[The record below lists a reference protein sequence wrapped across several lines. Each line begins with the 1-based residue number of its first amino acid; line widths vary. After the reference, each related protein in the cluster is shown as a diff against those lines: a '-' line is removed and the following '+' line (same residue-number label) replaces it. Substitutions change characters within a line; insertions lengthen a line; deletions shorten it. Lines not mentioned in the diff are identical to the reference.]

1 MEQQQLKQLMQQAYT
16 TTKKPQTFSKNE
28 KDVIAYF
35 FFRLQNTYGIS
46 RMQAQWPDDNSLS
59 LAKREFGKSIAKMS
73 REEVNA
79 LFDELHAERQKG
91 NDKFTFPDIDAILSL
106 EKTKYRIARYHKLYI
121 PHQLQPDSQKE
132 RREKNIIAL
141 AKLKEELGMNA

>member
-1 MEQQQLKQLMQQAYT
+1 MQQAYT
-16 TTKKPQTFSKNE
+16 TTKKPQTFSKDE

-59 LAKREFGKSIAKMS
+59 LAKREFGKSIAKMC
-73 REEVNA
+73 REEINA
-79 LFDELHAERQKG
+79 VCDELHAERQKG
-91 NDKFTFPDIDAILSL
+91 NDKFPFPDIDAILSL
-106 EKTKYRIARYHKLYI
+106 QKTKYRIASYHKLYI

-141 AKLKEELGMNA
+141 AKLKEELGINA

>member
-16 TTKKPQTFSKNE
+16 TTKKPQTFSKNQ

-46 RMQAQWPDDNSLS
+46 RMQSQWPDDNSLS

-73 REEVNA
+73 REEINA
-79 LFDELHAERQKG
+79 LFDELHAENGQVPQR
-91 NDKFTFPDIDAILSL
+91 
-106 EKTKYRIARYHKLYI
+106 
-121 PHQLQPDSQKE
+121 
-132 RREKNIIAL
+132 RRENMRDGGAVRGTGIHSAGD
-141 AKLKEELGMNA
+141 EERQG